1 MFCQPTIAHALGRSI
16 KQFMLVVN
24 EKLLLIN
31 KILLFFNIDFRIGDA
46 RLSQRPK
53 KEAEYLWND
62 AVKFMLYYKH
72 G

>member
-24 EKLLLIN
+24 EKLLLFD
-31 KILLFFNIDFRIGDA
+31 KILLFISADFTIEDA

-53 KEAEYLWND
+53 KEAEFLWND